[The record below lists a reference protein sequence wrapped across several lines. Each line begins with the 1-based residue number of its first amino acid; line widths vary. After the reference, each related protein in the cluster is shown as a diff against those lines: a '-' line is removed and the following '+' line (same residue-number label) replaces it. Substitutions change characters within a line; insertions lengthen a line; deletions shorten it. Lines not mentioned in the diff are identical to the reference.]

1 MPAKQPTT
9 DLMDDLE
16 ASTLDMVTLNQAN
29 ELPELNELD
38 AAFDADVQQRLIQ
51 AQNTAATLNSVVTQ
65 DHALVNQ
72 LLGQAQM
79 AGAFEDFSRTV
90 RTSKLAYV
98 KENKLYKSLAGGK
111 DPHGAEL
118 RGTWSEFC
126 ALLNRSVDQ
135 VDRDIANLRAFGEE
149 ALESMSRMG
158 IGYREMRQYRKLP
171 EDQKQALIE
180 VAKTGDK
187 ESFIDLAEEI
197 ISKHAFEKAELI
209 NDLDEAKADYDSQSE
224 LLAKKSKE
232 LDDTRLELEKTRR
245 RMALQ
250 TPDEVRQQLHTEA
263 AAVIAELDSVIH
275 TKLSKVAETLVAHG
289 ETTTS
294 DERSYLST
302 LVAHVERQ
310 LLRIKEQ
317 YALDTDDYN
326 QEPDWLQP
334 DALSKADALVA
345 AQLAKLEQ

>member
-1 MPAKQPTT
+1 MTINTT
-9 DLMDDLE
+9 ERTETNGDL
-16 ASTLDMVTLNQAN
+16 
-29 ELPELNELD
+29 
-38 AAFDADVQQRLIQ
+38 FDAELEQRLIQ
-51 AQNTAATLNSVVTQ
+51 TQNTAALLNQNSDERDTLNQ
-65 DHALVNQ
+65 II
-72 LLGQAQM
+72 GQIQM
-79 AGAFEDFSRTV
+79 TEAI
-90 RTSKLAYV
+90 SKLTTV
-98 KENKLYKSLAGGK
+98 VGLTKLAHIKQTRMYKALAGKKGL
-111 DPHGAEL
+111 DRNGNEIADV
-118 RGTWSEFC
+118 GTWEGFC
-126 ALLNRSVDQ
+126 LAVGTTRQKADE
-135 VDRDIANLRAFGEE
+135 DILNLRTFGEE
-149 ALESMSRMG
+149 ALENLTRVG
-158 IGYREMRQYRKLP
+158 AGYRELRQYRKLP
-171 EDQKQALIE
+171 DDRKQALIE

-187 ESFIDLAEEI
+187 DTFIDLAEEI

-209 NDLDEAKADYDSQSE
+209 NDLDEARADHDAQSE

-326 QEPDWLQP
+326 QEPDWMQP
-334 DALSKADALVA
+334 DALAKAEAAIA
-345 AQLAKLEQ
+345 AQQAKLEQ